1 MQSVL
6 DGSVDGR
13 SRNFPLGVD
22 GFAFEDLVDAD
33 GLVALLASF
42 ESELE
47 VTDSALFQR
56 YAEYRDSGGE
66 TLDEGG
72 VAVRTLTPAS
82 PLGRVLCGRYID
94 DPVELDRPGH
104 RLAAVIDWIR

>member
-22 GFAFEDLVDAD
+22 GFAFEDLFDAD

-56 YAEYRDSGGE
+56 YAA
-66 TLDEGG
+66 
-72 VAVRTLTPAS
+72 VAASDLPGTPPSAM
-82 PLGRVLCGRYID
+82 V
-94 DPVELDRPGH
+94 
-104 RLAAVIDWIR
+104 